1 MLGFQASFFFSF
13 VSAHSFFG
21 SIGGRTLAVLISGFL
36 AAGCGHALP
45 QLPGFDA
52 AAWRADPYACQNKRR
67 AAVPVLTQN
76 KERLYE
82 ARADDVTA
90 LLGPPDEEELRAGTE
105 KVYYYYL
112 EPGTQC
118 DARHARSGAA
128 CLSLRFG
135 PLGTVTEVLTDPL
148 TPQLP

>member
-1 MLGFQASFFFSF
+1 MRPPFSSVLRLRLLAAMLG
-13 VSAHSFFG
+13 G
-21 SIGGRTLAVLISGFL
+21 SLL
-36 AAGCGHALP
+36 AGCGHSLP

-52 AAWRADPYACQNKRR
+52 AAWRADPYACRNQRR
-67 AAVPVLTQN
+67 AAVPVLRQA

-82 ARADDVTA
+82 ARANDVTA
-90 LLGPPDEEELRAGTE
+90 LLGQPDEEELRAGTE

-118 DARHARSGAA
+118 NGRHARSGAP

-135 PLGTVTEVLTDPL
+135 PLGTVTEMLIDPL
-148 TPQLP
+148 TPPAP

>member
-1 MLGFQASFFFSF
+1 MRTSVFNKFGLGRA
-13 VSAHSFFG
+13 
-21 SIGGRTLAVLISGFL
+21 LAVSGFGL
-36 AAGCGHALP
+36 LLGCGHSLN

-52 AAWRADPYACQNKRR
+52 AAWRADPYACRDQRR
-67 AAVPVLTQN
+67 AAVPVLARS
-76 KERLYE
+76 KEKLYN

-90 LLGPPDEEELRAGTE
+90 LLGPPDEEELRANTE

-118 DARHARSGAA
+118 EGRHARSGAPRF
-128 CLSLRFG
+128 SLRFG

-148 TPQLP
+148 TSAR

>member
-1 MLGFQASFFFSF
+1 MAPSLGPGSRWRLVLLLSAGWLGAS
-13 VSAHSFFG
+13 
-21 SIGGRTLAVLISGFL
+21 
-36 AAGCGHALP
+36 CGHALSEV
-45 QLPGFDA
+45 PGFDA
-52 AAWRADPYACQNKRR
+52 ATWRSDPYACRDRRR
-67 AAVPVLTQN
+67 AAVPALIRS
-76 KERLYE
+76 KEQLYE
-82 ARADDVTA
+82 ARANDVTA

-118 DARHARSGAA
+118 EGRHARSGAP

-148 TPQLP
+148 TPTSNTEKAR

>member
-1 MLGFQASFFFSF
+1 MPTFFL
-13 VSAHSFFG
+13 SARRV
-21 SIGGRTLAVLISGFL
+21 GRPGALVISAL
-36 AAGCGHALP
+36 LAGCGHALP

-52 AAWRADPYACQNKRR
+52 AAWRADPYACRGLRR
-67 AAVPVLTQN
+67 AALPALAQS

-90 LLGPPDEEELRAGTE
+90 LLGPPDEEELRANTE

-118 DARHARSGAA
+118 NARHLRSGAA

-148 TPQLP
+148 ASKTH

>member
-1 MLGFQASFFFSF
+1 MRPPFSSVLRLRLLAAMLG
-13 VSAHSFFG
+13 G
-21 SIGGRTLAVLISGFL
+21 SLL
-36 AAGCGHALP
+36 AGCGHSLP

-52 AAWRADPYACQNKRR
+52 AAWRADPYACRHQRR
-67 AAVPVLTQN
+67 AAVPVLRQA

-82 ARADDVTA
+82 ARANDVTA
-90 LLGPPDEEELRAGTE
+90 HLGQPDEEELRAGTE

-118 DARHARSGAA
+118 NGRHTRSGAP

-135 PLGTVTEVLTDPL
+135 PLGTVTEMLIDPL
-148 TPQLP
+148 TPPAP

>member
-1 MLGFQASFFFSF
+1 MKRVAVWWTRLRPLSSLL
-13 VSAHSFFG
+13 
-21 SIGGRTLAVLISGFL
+21 LAPAL
-36 AAGCGHALP
+36 AGCGHSLP
-45 QLPGFDA
+45 RLPGFDA
-52 AAWRADPYACQNKRR
+52 AAWRADPYACRDQRR
-67 AAVPVLTQN
+67 AAAPVLAAA
-76 KERLYE
+76 KEKLYE

-118 DARHARSGAA
+118 EARHARSGAA

-135 PLGTVTEVLTDPL
+135 PLGTVTEVLADSPRR
-148 TPQLP
+148 PESPPARQ

>member
-1 MLGFQASFFFSF
+1 MPSSFFP
-13 VSAHSFFG
+13 VRAVG
-21 SIGGRTLAVLISGFL
+21 KRLAVAL
-36 AAGCGHALP
+36 AFGGLLAGCGHSLP
-45 QLPGFDA
+45 ELPGFDA
-52 AAWRADPYACQNKRR
+52 AAWRADAYACHNQRA
-67 AAVPVLTQN
+67 AAVPALLRS

-90 LLGPPDEEELRAGTE
+90 LLGQPDEEELRAGTE

-118 DARHARSGAA
+118 EARHARSGAP
-128 CLSLRFG
+128 CMSLRFG

-148 TPQLP
+148 TTKK